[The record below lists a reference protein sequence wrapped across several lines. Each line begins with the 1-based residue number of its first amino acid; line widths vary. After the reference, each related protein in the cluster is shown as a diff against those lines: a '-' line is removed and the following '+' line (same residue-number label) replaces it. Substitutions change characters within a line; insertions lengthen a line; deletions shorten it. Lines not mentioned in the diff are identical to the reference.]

1 MGLGSVYWYNKCVT
15 IDTVVRC
22 APTVCSA
29 YGMEPGTWTRE
40 DVVEA
45 AKQVRTLNREKCVC
59 SAAFNERRVIFLNF
73 ATFLIPHLL
82 KTYSN
87 TRRYT
92 FIHAY
97 FKQNLQRPF
106 FMQLTAFTYWVFK
119 LLILFLLMPHALRQA
134 CAHDFICSFP
144 EGYSTRV
151 GERGVRISGGQR
163 QRVAIARVFLRK
175 SQVRCTIEGRVGLD
189 DRQRGGTAEEYMIYY
204 SLLYFITQLLSTVG
218 IVAG

>member
-1 MGLGSVYWYNKCVT
+1 VGLGSVYWYNKCVT

-45 AKQVRTLNREKCVC
+45 AKQVRTLNREKCVYTV
-59 SAAFNERRVIFLNF
+59 AFEERRVIFLNF

-82 KTYSN
+82 KTY
-87 TRRYT
+87 
-92 FIHAY
+92 
-97 FKQNLQRPF
+97 
-106 FMQLTAFTYWVFK
+106 TYWVFN

-175 SQVRCTIEGRVGLD
+175 SQVLCTIEGRVGLD
-189 DRQRGGTAEEYMIYY
+189 DRQRVGTAEEYMIY
-204 SLLYFITQLLSTVG
+204 LLFTTVCHN
-218 IVAG
+218 ATSWYCRYCCWMRPRQR